1 GGFSRYATDVQWH
14 VPHFEKMLYDNGQL
28 LSLYSHA
35 YQVTKDPIYKR
46 IVYETIEFAN
56 RELLSPEG
64 GFYSSLDADSEGKE
78 GRFYVWTEQ
87 EIKDMLGKDAGI
99 YLHYYGI
106 TSNGNWEEKKNI
118 PDINFGSKENFID
131 QYLSVPDLDVKLKE
145 MNKIL
150 LAERE
155 KRTRPATDDKVLTS
169 WNALMSI
176 GLLDAYRAF
185 GEEAF
190 FATAKKNI
198 DFLLKNVCANDG
210 SLYRN

>member
-1 GGFSRYATDVQWH
+1 
-14 VPHFEKMLYDNGQL
+14 MLYDNGQL

-56 RELLSPEG
+56 RELLSHEG
-64 GFYSSLDADSEGKE
+64 GFYSSLDADSEGEE
-78 GRFYVWTEQ
+78 GKFYVWTEQ

-131 QYLSVPDLDVKLKE
+131 QHLSVPELDVKLKE

-150 LAERE
+150 QKER
-155 KRTRPATDDKVLTS
+155 
-169 WNALMSI
+169 NAQACQMI
-176 GLLDAYRAF
+176 GTYLECTNVYCLLDLIVLWR
-185 GEEAF
+185 GGF
-190 FATAKKNI
+190 FCNSKKNMI
-198 DFLLKNVCANDG
+198 F
-210 SLYRN
+210 Y